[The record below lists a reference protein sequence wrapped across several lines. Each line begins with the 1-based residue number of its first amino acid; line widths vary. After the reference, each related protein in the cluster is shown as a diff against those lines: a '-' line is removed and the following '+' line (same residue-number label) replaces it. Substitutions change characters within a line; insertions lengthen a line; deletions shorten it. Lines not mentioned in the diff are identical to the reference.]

1 MVCLLIACCIGK
13 GQLISISSDNNKIL
27 YAGIENPLMIV
38 VSNVS
43 PKNFVVKTDNGK
55 LSGENGHY
63 YFYTDTGSI
72 VNITLYKK
80 GSNEKIGSVTCFVR
94 QIPDPS
100 PTLGTYSGG
109 EIPLE
114 YIKSQ
119 PGIRTNHQ
127 SIYYTK
133 GLPIISFTVSIIR
146 NNDYVFKEIKNEVD
160 TFSKEVSKAFQQLK
174 PGDSVVI
181 NNIFAKRHDGSLTI
195 LNTLTFTIK

>member
-1 MVCLLIACCIGK
+1 MV
-13 GQLISISSDNNKIL
+13 L
-27 YAGIENPLMIV
+27 YAGIENPLTIIV
-38 VSNVS
+38 DNISSKKVIA
-43 PKNFVVKTDNGK
+43 KTDNGK

-72 VNITLYKK
+72 VNITLYKE
-80 GSNEKIGSVTCFVR
+80 GSNEKIGAVTFFVR

-100 PTLGTYSGG
+100 PMLGTYTGG
-109 EIPLE
+109 EVPLE

-181 NNIFAKRHDGSLTI
+181 NNIFARRHDGTLTI
-195 LNTLTFTIK
+195 LSAMTFTIK